1 MWREAGVAMVAAV
14 LALALSCGVATAS
27 GRTLRA
33 FVLAGSPDSLADL
46 EAHAGA
52 VGVIYPTYFY
62 CAADGTRVVGGEA
75 AVAGE
80 LTGAGPVTG
89 GGIPV
94 SGGEAASINEFA
106 AAQDIASMPRFSCQD
121 GGAVHRMLTDRA
133 VRRRAL
139 AELVSLA
146 GGPAYAGLCLDFE
159 NDGASDRAAF
169 SSFVGELARRL
180 HALGKRLCVV
190 VVGVT
195 HEDSRASTGFYDDT
209 RLGALADEV
218 FVLAWGV
225 HWARSAPGPIAPLP
239 WVRQVAA
246 YVASLPHAQR
256 FVLGVPMY
264 GLDWA
269 RGGGEGGGGA
279 RGASGGAGESS
290 GEVSAYQEASAY
302 QYAGTLELAR
312 AVGATPARDRTA
324 DEMTFAYTRDGVH
337 HTVWY
342 LDASAVAARLRVG
355 RDAGLAVGVWRLGSE
370 DQSLWSSLP

>member
-1 MWREAGVAMVAAV
+1 MWRGACLATVAAA

-27 GRTLRA
+27 GGTLRA

-62 CAADGTRVVGGEA
+62 CAADSTRVVGGEA
-75 AVAGE
+75 AAAGE
-80 LTGAGPVTG
+80 LTGAGQASG
-89 GGIPV
+89 GSAPAPA

-106 AAQDIASMPRFSCQD
+106 AAQHIVSMPRFSCQD
-121 GGAVHRMLTDRA
+121 GGAVHRMLTDSA
-133 VRRRAL
+133 VRRRTL

-146 GGPAYAGLCLDFE
+146 AGPAYAGLCLDFE

-169 SSFVGELARRL
+169 SSFVSELAHRL

-195 HEDSRASTGFYDDT
+195 HENARASTGFYDDA

-246 YVASLPHAQR
+246 YIASLPHARR

-264 GLDWA
+264 GLDWVRA
-269 RGGGEGGGGA
+269 GGEGVGGA
-279 RGASGGAGESS
+279 RGAGGEAGESS
-290 GEVSAYQEASAY
+290 GEASAY
-302 QYAGTLELAR
+302 QYAGMLELAR
-312 AVGATPARDRTA
+312 AVGATPVRDRTT
-324 DEMTFAYTRDGVH
+324 DEMTFAYTRSGAH

-342 LDASAVAARLRVG
+342 LDASAVAARMRVG

-370 DQSLWSSLP
+370 DQSLWTSLP